1 MANKLGCIGGGQMG
15 EALIKG
21 ILHSGLYAKE
31 QIVVADPDGDRRQFL
46 ERTYS
51 VATSGNSADV
61 WLTSDTVIL
70 AVKPQVMDRVLRRD
84 RDNVSD
90 RHLIITIAAGLPLSF
105 YNDCLNSRAYRI
117 IRVMP
122 NTPALVL
129 EGASALSGNENVTA
143 ADLQQAVGIFNSV
156 GKAIVVAEEYLDA
169 VTGLSGSGPAYVFTF
184 IEAMIDAG
192 VKCGLPRNVAESL
205 THQTVLG
212 SVNLLRQS
220 GEHPAV
226 QRSRVTSPGGTT
238 IAGLHVLER
247 AGFSGIIIDAV
258 EAATHRSLELGGKR

>member
-1 MANKLGCIGGGQMG
+1 MTNKLGCIGGGQMG

-21 ILHSGLYAKE
+21 ILQSGLYTGE
-31 QIVVADPDGDRRQFL
+31 QIVIADPDAGRRQFL
-46 ERTYS
+46 EQTYS
-51 VATSGNSADV
+51 VTTSGNSADA
-61 WLTSDTVIL
+61 WLTCGTVIL
-70 AVKPQVMDRVLRRD
+70 AVKPQVMDAMLLKD
-84 RDNVSD
+84 RDNVGEN
-90 RHLIITIAAGLPLSF
+90 HLIITIAAGLPLSF
-105 YNDCLNSRAYRI
+105 YNECLNSRNSGSSGSCR
-117 IRVMP
+117 
-122 NTPALVL
+122 TPRPSCSKGIGDQRQRKHHRGRPATRPC
-129 EGASALSGNENVTA
+129 S
-143 ADLQQAVGIFNSV
+143 IFNSV

-192 VKCGLPRNVAESL
+192 IKCGLPRNVAEPL
-205 THQTVLG
+205 TLQTILG

-247 AGFSGIIIDAV
+247 AGFSGIIIDAI
-258 EAATHRSLELGGKR
+258 EAATRRSLELGGKR